1 MGDFL
6 GMGSKDASSQANTT
20 TTSNNIDRRQV
31 VAEGGFGVAS
41 DGATV
46 NIQALDAGIVK
57 EAISAVS
64 GADAING
71 QGFTQLLNLADKVFT
86 GAGAMIEKTQ
96 GTALAQVEALN
107 TVANDAQGKIDQK
120 TLVVMAAAG
129 LAGAYLLKKKG

>member
-6 GMGSKDASSQANTT
+6 GMGDSDKSTQANTT

-46 NIQALDAGIVK
+46 NITSVDAGIAK
-57 EAISAVS
+57 AAIDAVS
-64 GADAING
+64 GADATNG

-86 GAGAMIEKTQ
+86 GAGAMLDTTQKTS
-96 GTALAQVEALN
+96 LAQVEALN
-107 TVANDAQGKIDQK
+107 TVANDAKGVIDQK
-120 TLVVMAAAG
+120 TIIVLAIAG
-129 LAGAYLLKKKG
+129 LGGAYLLKKKG